1 MSCSAIVLDT
11 TLTQSI
17 MTAEE
22 LLAIQSYSHRGH
34 SGQRATGIALAAGAA
49 GIAIIGLPL
58 VAWLG
63 KANADKAAAIAL
75 SNQRDID
82 RLASFQM
89 AETERQH
96 SINLSGT
103 KTIVDVATGGATAG
117 ATAGASASSNATLEA
132 LLALVSGS
140 AASRNGQVCPQPVAL
155 YTPAQPYNPC
165 GCSCNN

>member
-1 MSCSAIVLDT
+1 
-11 TLTQSI
+11 

-22 LLAIQSYSHRGH
+22 LLAIQTYSRHGH

-63 KANADKAAAIAL
+63 KAQADKAAAMARG
-75 SNQRDID
+75 NQRDID
-82 RLASFQM
+82 RLAQYQL
-89 AETERQH
+89 AEQERQH
-96 SINLSGT
+96 SINLAGT

-117 ATAGASASSNATLEA
+117 ATAGATSTSNATLDA
-132 LLALVSGS
+132 LLALISGS
-140 AASRNGQVCPQPVAL
+140 SNARSGQVCPQPVAL

-165 GCSCNN
+165 GCPCN

>member
-1 MSCSAIVLDT
+1 
-11 TLTQSI
+11 

-22 LLAIQSYSHRGH
+22 ILAIQNYSRHGH

-63 KANADKAAAIAL
+63 KANADKAVAMAAG
-75 SNQRDID
+75 NQRDID
-82 RLASFQM
+82 RLAAFQM

-96 SINLSGT
+96 SINLAGT

-117 ATAGASASSNATLEA
+117 ATAGASATSNATLDA
-132 LLALVSGS
+132 LLALIAGNGT
-140 AASRNGQVCPQPVAL
+140 SRNGQVCPQPVAL

-165 GCSCNN
+165 GCPCN